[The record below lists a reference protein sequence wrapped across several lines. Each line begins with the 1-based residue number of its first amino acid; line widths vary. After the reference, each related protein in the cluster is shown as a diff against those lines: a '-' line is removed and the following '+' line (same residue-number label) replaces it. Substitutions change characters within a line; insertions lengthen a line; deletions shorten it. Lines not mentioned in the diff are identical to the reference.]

1 LIGREKRGGTEVTLV
16 SNILPIFLRKLK
28 LTSTDLAEE
37 SSLVIVRKG
46 ERSRKPVNEVIKKFS
61 NTSHAGGDRVD
72 SHGVE
77 NNSKT
82 PTVHSL
88 VVI

>member
-1 LIGREKRGGTEVTLV
+1 MIDREKSGGTEVTLV

-46 ERSRKPVNEVIKKFS
+46 ERSRKPVNEVIKNFL
-61 NTSHAGGDRVD
+61 TRRAGGDRVD